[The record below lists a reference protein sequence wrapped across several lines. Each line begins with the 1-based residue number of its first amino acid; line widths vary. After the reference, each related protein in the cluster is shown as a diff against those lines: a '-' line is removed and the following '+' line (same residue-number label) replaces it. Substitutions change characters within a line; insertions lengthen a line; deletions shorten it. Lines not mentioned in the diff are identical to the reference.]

1 MSEILRIGNQTT
13 FFEEPDIIF
22 MKMVGEVTPEEGL
35 AINQKH
41 REYVQGRSS
50 VFYLID
56 FSELDSVPA
65 PVRKAASQTIKEFPL
80 HGLVFFQA
88 PLKARV
94 VAKLIVTAMKLF
106 RGPGADIPLVFMN
119 TEDEARAWIARR
131 RDENLAEVA

>member
-1 MSEILRIGNQTT
+1 MSEIFRIGNQMSY
-13 FFEEPDIIF
+13 FEEPDTIV
-22 MKMVGEVTPEEGL
+22 MRLVGQVTSEEGL
-35 AINQKH
+35 AINEKH

-56 FSELDSVPA
+56 FSQLDTVPA

-80 HGLVFFQA
+80 HGLAFFQA

-106 RGPGADIPLVFMN
+106 RGAGADTPIVFLD
-119 TEDEARAWIARR
+119 TEEEARAWIAKRR
-131 RDENLAEVA
+131 EEVLAEVA